1 MKKILLATVVA
12 VVCSTS
18 AVLAADMKV
27 KAPAAP
33 PPPPS
38 PWDIAF
44 GAGVYSDYV
53 FRGISQS
60 NHKPAVNAYF
70 EPRYN
75 VSEYLQLY
83 AGVGGWSLAFA
94 NRTSAEIDIYG
105 GFRPIFGKLAFDFG
119 VWYYYYPGGQCFN
132 ANIDVAGNTF
142 GADCFVNGSLPV
154 SFNVIKRDLSFL
166 EYYGKV
172 AWTPTDTFGIG
183 AAVYYDPD
191 WLQFGTDGLYA
202 AGNIKLTAPSSWMP
216 AGTGLYLS
224 AEIGRYWF
232 GTTDSFYCTAGVTP
246 ASVAAG
252 AAGQCGGGNGFAY
265 SAFQNASVYPFGVPL
280 PDYTTWNVGVGL
292 TWSVF
297 TVDVRYYDT
306 DLSEASCNVLTSD
319 FTATFSPSNITA
331 INPGGFGSKWCGQT
345 FVISLKGDLT
355 WGANI
360 K

>member
-18 AVLAADMKV
+18 AVLAADMAV

-60 NHKPAVNAYF
+60 NHRPSVNAYF

-75 VSEYLQLY
+75 LNENLQLY

-105 GFRPIFGKLAFDFG
+105 GIRPTFGKLAFDFG

-132 ANIDVAGNTF
+132 SNVDFFGNNF
-142 GADCFVNGSLPV
+142 GADCFNNGSLPI
-154 SFNVIKRDLSFL
+154 SGNVIKRDLSFI
-166 EYYGKV
+166 EYYGK
-172 AWTPTDTFGIG
+172 AQWTPTDTFAIG
-183 AAVYYDPD
+183 ASVYYDPD

-202 AGNIKLTAPSSWMP
+202 STGVKLTAPSAWMP
-216 AGTGLYLS
+216 AGTGVYLS

-232 GTTDSFYCTAGVTP
+232 GTADSFYCTVGATP
-246 ASVAAG
+246 
-252 AAGQCGGGNGFAY
+252 QCGSPTAQFPNGTL
-265 SAFQNASVYPFGVPL
+265 YPFGIPL
-280 PDYTTWNVGVGL
+280 PDYTTWNVGIGL

-306 DLSEASCNVLTSD
+306 DLTEGQCNALTSD
-319 FTATFSPSNITA
+319 FTATFNPANISA

-345 FVISLKGDLT
+345 YVVSLKADLT
-355 WGANI
+355 WGSNV

>member
-18 AVLAADMKV
+18 AVLAADMAV
-27 KAPAAP
+27 KAPVAPAA
-33 PPPPS
+33 PPS

-44 GAGVYSDYV
+44 GAGVYSDYI

-60 NHKPAVNAYF
+60 NHKPSINAYF

-75 VSEYLQLY
+75 VSDNLQLY

-94 NRTSAEIDIYG
+94 NRTSAEIDIYA

-119 VWYYYYPGGQCFN
+119 AWFYYYPGGQCFN
-132 ANIDVAGNTF
+132 SNVDVNGNTF
-142 GADCFVNGSLPV
+142 GADCFANGSLPI
-154 SFNVIKRDLSFL
+154 SFNVIKRDLSFM

-202 AGNIKLTAPSSWMP
+202 SGNIKLTAPSSWMP
-216 AGTGLYLS
+216 SGTGLYVS
-224 AEIGRYWF
+224 GEVGHYWF
-232 GTTDSFYCTAGVTP
+232 GTADSFYCTAGANGV
-246 ASVAAG
+246 
-252 AAGQCGGGNGFAY
+252 CGGGNAIAGSPFQFAT
-265 SAFQNASVYPFGVPL
+265 SYPFGIPL

-306 DLSEASCNVLTSD
+306 NLSEGQCNALTSD
-319 FTATFSPSNITA
+319 FTSTFNPGNISA
-331 INPGGFGSKWCGQT
+331 INPGGFGSKWCGQAY
-345 FVISLKGDLT
+345 VVSLKADLT
-355 WGANI
+355 WGSNI

>member
-1 MKKILLATVVA
+1 MKKTLLATVVA

-18 AVLAADMKV
+18 AVLAADMAV
-27 KAPAAP
+27 KAPIAP

-60 NHKPAVNAYF
+60 NHRPSVNAYF

-75 VSEYLQLY
+75 LNNNLQLY

-105 GFRPIFGKLAFDFG
+105 GFRPTFGKLAFDFG

-132 ANIDVAGNTF
+132 SNIDFFGNNF
-142 GADCFVNGSLPV
+142 GADCFNNGSLPI
-154 SFNVIKRDLSFL
+154 SGNVIKRDLSFI
-166 EYYGKV
+166 EYYGK
-172 AWTPTDTFGIG
+172 AQWTPTDTFGIG
-183 AAVYYDPD
+183 AAVYYDPN
-191 WLQFGTDGLYA
+191 WLNFGTDGLYA
-202 AGNIKLTAPSSWMP
+202 STSIKLTAPSAWMP
-216 AGTGLYLS
+216 AGTGVYVS
-224 AEIGRYWF
+224 GEIGRYWF
-232 GTTDSFYCTAGVTP
+232 GTADSFYCTGGATA
-246 ASVAAG
+246 ASAAAG
-252 AAGQCGGGNGFAY
+252 ALGQCGGGNGIAGSPFQFAT
-265 SAFQNASVYPFGVPL
+265 AYPFGIPL

-306 DLSEASCNVLTSD
+306 NLSEGQCNALTSD
-319 FTATFSPSNITA
+319 FTATFNPANISA

-345 FVISLKGDLT
+345 YVVSLKADLT
-355 WGANI
+355 WGSNV

>member
-18 AVLAADMKV
+18 AVLAADMAV

-60 NHKPAVNAYF
+60 NHRPSVNAYF

-75 VSEYLQLY
+75 LNENLQLY
-83 AGVGGWSLAFA
+83 AGVGGWSIAFA

-105 GFRPIFGKLAFDFG
+105 GIRPTFGKLAFDFG

-132 ANIDVAGNTF
+132 GAVDVFGNNF
-142 GADCFVNGSLPV
+142 GTDCALNLSLPI
-154 SFNVIKRDLSFL
+154 SGNPIKKDLSFI
-166 EYYGKV
+166 EYYGKA

-183 AAVYYDPD
+183 ASVYYDPD

-202 AGNIKLTAPSSWMP
+202 STGIKLTAPSAWMP
-216 AGTGLYLS
+216 AGTGLYVS
-224 AEIGRYWF
+224 GEIGRYWF
-232 GTTDSFYCTAGVTP
+232 GTADSFYCTVGITQTSNA
-246 ASVAAG
+246 
-252 AAGQCGGGNGFAY
+252 QCGGGNGFAY
-265 SAFQNASVYPFGVPL
+265 SAFQNASAYPFGIPL

-297 TVDVRYYDT
+297 TVDLRYYDT
-306 DLSEASCNVLTSD
+306 NLSEGQCNALTSD
-319 FTATFSPSNITA
+319 FTATFSPANISA
-331 INPGGFGSKWCGQT
+331 VNPGGFGSKWCGQT
-345 FVISLKGDLT
+345 YVVSLKADLT
-355 WGANI
+355 WGSNV